1 MPACRQTGYEGYS
14 MWTELVKVSVPS
26 SGNNSK
32 SSSVQNALSNSPVDE
47 GMEGLLLYRPRVLNS
62 RLEKVLVMSRI
73 SWLVVVGFMSF
84 AFVPP
89 KYYTTKRVYN

>member
-14 MWTELVKVSVPS
+14 MCTGLVKVSGPS

-47 GMEGLLLYRPRVLNS
+47 GMEGLLLYRPWVLNS

-89 KYYTTKRVYN
+89 NYYTTKRVYN